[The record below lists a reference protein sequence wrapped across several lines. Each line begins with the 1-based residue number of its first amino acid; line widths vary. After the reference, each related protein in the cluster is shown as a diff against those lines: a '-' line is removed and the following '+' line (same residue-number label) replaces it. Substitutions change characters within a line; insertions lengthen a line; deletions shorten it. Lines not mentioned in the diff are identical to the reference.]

1 MSAMCLA
8 FMSFGFSEMLLIGV
22 VALLVFGGN
31 LPDVMRSLGRSYAKL
46 RQSLNEFSRPVREQM
61 REVTQLPPPSTPPVG
76 AGEEP
81 AAPDDYPDYYDA
93 LPDEGPDE
101 GPESDGPD
109 DAADEPAP
117 EAEEKRAKT
126 PPPPSGPDID
136 EPPPV

>member
-1 MSAMCLA
+1 MPTPGRLRILSGATGL
-8 FMSFGFSEMLLIGV
+8 GILD
-22 VALLVFGGN
+22 LVSST
-31 LPDVMRSLGRSYAKL
+31 LSLRSLGRSYAKL